1 MDTPTEALTGA
12 TQAPDTPD
20 FRLRWRRLETDFVAL
35 TFLSLED
42 KWRIVES
49 LGIARTE
56 SGTPLTAWRDAM
68 LVENGLAPG
77 VPFTHYGIDLSI
89 DFAAERSLHIFV
101 WTLA

>member
-1 MDTPTEALTGA
+1 MNTPTEAITGA
-12 TQAPDTPD
+12 TPAPEAPG
-20 FRLRWRRLETDFVAL
+20 FRLRWRTLETDFVAL

-49 LGIARTE
+49 LGIARTA

-77 VPFTHYGIDLSI
+77 VPFAHYGIDLNI
-89 DFAAERSLHIFV
+89 DFAEERSLHIFV
-101 WTLA
+101 WALA